1 MQPIKYIWDRGISDC
16 RLSHPN
22 RTGLA
27 SSSWASQRASSSGS
41 SASQSQVPAPGKKKG
56 LNMWSEYIAVDIAAS
71 PSRPNSMNNCL
82 PCLTSCR
89 AAWGPPFITK
99 LGRQLS
105 TSELLRAQGF
115 DPEIVR
121 CNSHLSKRQ
130 LGAAIGTA
138 ITLPVLRR
146 SWLRFS
152 RRCRRADAKHCHLQQ
167 VQKRP
172 ARSSSETILVCV
184 AQFTKRIGTPV
195 CVFLQSD

>member
-1 MQPIKYIWDRGISDC
+1 ACTSLKSILRTRKTAATATGK
-16 RLSHPN
+16 LSA
-22 RTGLA
+22 TGKRNLA
-27 SSSWASQRASSSGS
+27 VAEAKW
-41 SASQSQVPAPGKKKG
+41 KKKG

-115 DPEIVR
+115 DPEIVG

-130 LGAAIGTA
+130 LGAAIGNA
-138 ITLPVLRR
+138 ITLPVLRQI
-146 SWLRFS
+146 L
-152 RRCRRADAKHCHLQQ
+152 AKIFE
-167 VQKRP
+167 
-172 ARSSSETILVCV
+172 AMS
-184 AQFTKRIGTPV
+184 
-195 CVFLQSD
+195 